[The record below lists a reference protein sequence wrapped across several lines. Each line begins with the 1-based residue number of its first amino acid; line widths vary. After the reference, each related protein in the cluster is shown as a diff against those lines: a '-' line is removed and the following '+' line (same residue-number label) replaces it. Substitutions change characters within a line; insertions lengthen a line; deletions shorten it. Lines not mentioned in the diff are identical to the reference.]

1 MEIVLDNG
9 FKKRRVKFKTGNIV
23 SIQSSEIKNILL
35 NLKRDYDFVYIDNIN
50 LYFIGKTVFDELEKY
65 VLNID
70 YSFLEEII
78 NIFEFGERFLEKKV
92 CELSYTE
99 KLYLNIIRNIL
110 TLKKVV
116 IFNDLFS
123 YIDNFNQKKLIKLFS
138 FLKEK
143 DYILI
148 ISSKDVNYLYKTA
161 DYSVVWNKKFF
172 EFDTTDNIY
181 TNVSLLIENKLAVPV
196 LPLIT
201 YKAKVEKD
209 VKLFYSK
216 DVRDIIKDIYKH
228 V

>member
-9 FKKRRVKFKTGNIV
+9 FKKRKAKFKTGNIT
-23 SIQSSEIKNILL
+23 SIQSSDIKNILL
-35 NLKRDYDFVYIDNIN
+35 NLRRDYDFVYIDNIN

-70 YSFLEEII
+70 YSFLEEIV
-78 NIFEFGERFLEKKV
+78 NIFELGEKFLEKKV

-99 KLYLNIIRNIL
+99 KLYLNIIRNLL

-123 YIDNFNQKKLIKLFS
+123 YIDSFNQKRVIKLFS

-148 ISSKDVNYLYKTA
+148 ISSKDVNYLYKIA

-181 TNVSLLIENKLAVPV
+181 TNVSSLIENKLAVPV

>member
-1 MEIVLDNG
+1 MEITLDNG
-9 FKKRRVKFKTGNIV
+9 FKKRKAKFKTGNIT
-23 SIQSSEIKNILL
+23 SIQSSDIKNILL
-35 NLKRDYDFVYIDNIN
+35 NLRRDYDFAYIDNIN

-65 VLNID
+65 VLDVD
-70 YSFLEEII
+70 YSFLEEIVGI
-78 NIFEFGERFLEKKV
+78 LDLGEKFLERKV
-92 CELSYTE
+92 YGLSFTE
-99 KLYLNIIRNIL
+99 KLYLNIIRNLL

-123 YIDNFNQKKLIKLFS
+123 YVDNFNQKRLIKLFS

-148 ISSKDVNYLYKTA
+148 ISSKDVNYLYKIA
-161 DYSVVWNKKFF
+161 DYSIVWNKKFF